1 MPVPI
6 AYTKP
11 VGVSEHFDISKT
23 QAALALQAKQK
34 DAAKK
39 AAVADANAKRKA
51 AEEMLDLMNG
61 YDLSKIPEGMQDAV
75 QQSGTDLIT
84 QLGNFEGDNLTDM
97 RLKIQSWHNMFNTAA
112 AHKANEDALNARE
125 LQSSIRTDGAA
136 RRKYNEGLDQF
147 LEVDL
152 QGYDQHVL
160 NSEMV
165 WQGLDKNWKY
175 VYDENNGYQLQFSD
189 KLEDGT
195 DAGMYK
201 PFDVWEPR
209 TSTEM
214 FSIPEKIKHTKTFT
228 EGGKY
233 IQELVESKQ
242 GENGW
247 DRGVASNLTRETVLG
262 GDDTIGEA
270 MRSRAFEEF
279 FPTEL
284 KKDSTVYL
292 PFIQGEF
299 DNPRF
304 QNEDGTRTEMG
315 KVVDDILDKAVAK
328 IVDLS
333 KYELDPED
341 PTGSGEPDLY
351 LPSMR
356 REAVN
361 TLQGMVVDT
370 SDPAAANDPAAQ
382 RFGGFVS
389 GLENTKGQVYRLPDN
404 KLSLTGVINPYFGQ
418 VDEYGMD
425 TGQPQK
431 IDIKNVRNILFF
443 PPNEN
448 YPEGVMVVRDADIDG
463 MAANHMAFDNNDPMD
478 KGVINQVLAHL
489 RMQTKDTGLNFDKLA
504 DGWDQVQE
512 DLPRSEESDEEFNP
526 DGF

>member
-1 MPVPI
+1 
-6 AYTKP
+6 
-11 VGVSEHFDISKT
+11 E
-23 QAALALQAKQK
+23 
-34 DAAKK
+34 
-39 AAVADANAKRKA
+39 
-51 AEEMLDLMNG
+51 
-61 YDLSKIPEGMQDAV
+61 
-75 QQSGTDLIT
+75 
-84 QLGNFEGDNLTDM
+84 M

-112 AHKANEDALNARE
+112 AHKANEDALAARE

-147 LEVDL
+147 LEVDM

-195 DAGMYK
+195 DAGVYK

-209 TSTEM
+209 TSTDM

-247 DRGVASNLTRETVLG
+247 DRTIATNLTRETVMG

-304 QNEDGTRTEMG
+304 QNEDGSRTEKG
-315 KVVDDILDKAVAK
+315 KVI
-328 IVDLS
+328 
-333 KYELDPED
+333 
-341 PTGSGEPDLY
+341 
-351 LPSMR
+351 
-356 REAVN
+356 
-361 TLQGMVVDT
+361 
-370 SDPAAANDPAAQ
+370 
-382 RFGGFVS
+382 
-389 GLENTKGQVYRLPDN
+389 DN
-404 KLSLTGVINPYFGQ
+404 
-418 VDEYGMD
+418 
-425 TGQPQK
+425 
-431 IDIKNVRNILFF
+431 
-443 PPNEN
+443 
-448 YPEGVMVVRDADIDG
+448 
-463 MAANHMAFDNNDPMD
+463 
-478 KGVINQVLAHL
+478 
-489 RMQTKDTGLNFDKLA
+489 
-504 DGWDQVQE
+504 
-512 DLPRSEESDEEFNP
+512 
-526 DGF
+526 